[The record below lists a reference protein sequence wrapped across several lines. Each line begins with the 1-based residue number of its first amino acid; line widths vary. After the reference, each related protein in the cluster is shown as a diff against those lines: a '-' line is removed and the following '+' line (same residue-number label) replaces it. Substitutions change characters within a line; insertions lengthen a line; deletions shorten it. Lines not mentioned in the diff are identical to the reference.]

1 MQNNGRNVD
10 DDYALAMQLQKQF
23 DDEYRTNNNN
33 AINIEEEMGAYGN
46 NDAIALSLQQMYDK
60 KKDAFEN
67 GYEGKYGNCSM
78 NF

>member
-33 AINIEEEMGAYGN
+33 GKLNIHICNHFLLYY
-46 NDAIALSLQQMYDK
+46 IVI
-60 KKDAFEN
+60 
-67 GYEGKYGNCSM
+67 CI
-78 NF
+78 

>member
-1 MQNNGRNVD
+1 
-10 DDYALAMQLQKQF
+10 
-23 DDEYRTNNNN
+23 
-33 AINIEEEMGAYGN
+33 MGAYGN